1 MWRGSGGVV
10 RWEVAGVVYGVVW
23 CIVRYGVR
31 LVRCGARVVRC
42 GTRVVRCGAVICSL
56 PRYWV

>member
-23 CIVRYGVR
+23 CMVRYGVR
-31 LVRCGARVVRC
+31 LVRCGTVHVW
-42 GTRVVRCGAVICSL
+42 CGAVHVWCGAVL
-56 PRYWV
+56 VWCGAAR